1 MIIDLSS
8 EIVFFTSQSHYFFF
22 YCPSAVSPGSPG
34 SLSSSSLT
42 PSPLLAQSLLW
53 YLFLSPLYSAA
64 AVDSNLSLR
73 LAHHPCSFS
82 LSRFLHAL
90 SSFLLRSN
98 SILLYLGHAPSHR
111 SLLCWSPVDP
121 QEVRRRRHRR
131 RRRRRHR
138 HRRYTE
144 GERFVRQVYEGD
156 TKRKKRTHS
165 NGCSWSITI
174 PIR

>member
-8 EIVFFTSQSHYFFF
+8 EIVFFISQSHYFFF
-22 YCPSAVSPGSPG
+22 YCPSAVSPDSPG
-34 SLSSSSLT
+34 SLGPSS
-42 PSPLLAQSLLW
+42 LLAQSLLW

-64 AVDSNLSLR
+64 AVDSRLSLC
-73 LAHHPCSFS
+73 LAHRPYSFS
-82 LSRFLHAL
+82 LSLVCLHAL

-111 SLLCWSPVDP
+111 SLLRWSPVDP
-121 QEVRRRRHRR
+121 QEVRRRRRR
-131 RRRRRHR
+131 CRRCRHR